1 MIKRG
6 PIITYFLCRFSLT
19 PHALILNQSCTTRV
33 YYSLYKKK
41 FYSQKQV
48 PRVEKQDVRLLCV
61 VPFDNEIGQK
71 LH

>member
-6 PIITYFLCRFSLT
+6 PIITYFLCRFSQTL
-19 PHALILNQSCTTRV
+19 HALILNQSCTTRV

-41 FYSQKQV
+41 KFYSQKQV
-48 PRVEKQDVRLLCV
+48 PRVEKQDCV
-61 VPFDNEIGQK
+61 VHFNNEIGQK